1 MGHATALQVHQ
12 GNWRRSA
19 CLRLSRRFPVLSH
32 LRMCIAV
39 PRGLE
44 GNTKSGAWMAMA
56 CTDSHCAS
64 PALQVR
70 PSTQR
75 GLGNWMHANV
85 NKPPVPNWCA
95 CGMFW
100 VSREHIYR
108 NSRGFYKRLLD
119 LMGDHPN
126 PEDGECR
133 GRC

>member
-19 CLRLSRRFPVLSH
+19 YLRLSRRFPVLSH
-32 LRMCIAV
+32 LRMCAAV

-56 CTDSHCAS
+56 GTDSHCAS